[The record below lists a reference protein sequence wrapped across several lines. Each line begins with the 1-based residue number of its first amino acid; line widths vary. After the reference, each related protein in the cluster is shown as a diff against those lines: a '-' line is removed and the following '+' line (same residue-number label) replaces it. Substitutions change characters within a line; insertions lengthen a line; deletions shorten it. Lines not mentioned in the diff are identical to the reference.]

1 METFESA
8 VVSSCEKRDAWEAK
22 VAAGVHAAMLYASKN
37 PGPAQALI
45 TQLRAEKPDESE
57 EFQQMVGHFSEMLA
71 ETAGTR
77 RRLPASTN
85 DAVVGSVAAVISGH
99 LRRGTSDQLPELA
112 SGMIELTLLPYVGF
126 EAARQWSKEF

>member
-22 VAAGVHAAMLYASKN
+22 VAAGVHAAMLYASRN

-45 TQLRAEKPDESE
+45 TQLRADETPESE
-57 EFQQMVGHFSEMLA
+57 DFQRMVGHFSEMLA
-71 ETAGTR
+71 DTAGPR

-99 LRRGTSDQLPELA
+99 LRKGTSDQLPDLA
-112 SGMIELTLLPYVGF
+112 SDMIELT
-126 EAARQWSKEF
+126 